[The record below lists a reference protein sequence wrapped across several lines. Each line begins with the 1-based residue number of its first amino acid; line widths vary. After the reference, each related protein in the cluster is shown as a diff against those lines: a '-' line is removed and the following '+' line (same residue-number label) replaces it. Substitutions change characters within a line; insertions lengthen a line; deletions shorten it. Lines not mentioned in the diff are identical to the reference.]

1 MTGVTTTPGA
11 ALLVFEVD
19 AWFAV
24 AEHSPVLGIAID
36 IADFTAVQSVR
47 ITVRNGQPADLAGA
61 LTTTIE
67 GAALALRAA
76 VAIAAFAFVAGAASE
91 PARSRCPVTGID
103 VRVANWHSFRRLGVA
118 ILDLIGPYLA
128 GAGVAGTIIAATE
141 LRLAA
146 VDVAANLQEPA
157 DVVIRGRGPVE
168 EILFRIADEAGIG
181 GAGRLRGNVG

>member
-1 MTGVTTTPGA
+1 MTGVTTMPGA

-24 AEHSPVLGIAID
+24 AEHSPVLEIAID
-36 IADFTAVQSVR
+36 IANFTAVEPVR
-47 ITVRNGQPADLAGA
+47 ITARNGQPADPAGA

-67 GAALALRAA
+67 GAALTIWAA
-76 VAIAAFAFVAGAASE
+76 VAIAAFAFAAGAASE

-103 VRVANWHSFRRLGVA
+103 ARVARLALVSCFGIA

-128 GAGVAGTIIAATE
+128 GAGAAGAILATAHLRFATVA
-141 LRLAA
+141 
-146 VDVAANLQEPA
+146 VAANLQKPA
-157 DVVIRGRGPVE
+157 DVVIRGSGPVK

-181 GAGRLRGNVG
+181 GAGRPRGNVG